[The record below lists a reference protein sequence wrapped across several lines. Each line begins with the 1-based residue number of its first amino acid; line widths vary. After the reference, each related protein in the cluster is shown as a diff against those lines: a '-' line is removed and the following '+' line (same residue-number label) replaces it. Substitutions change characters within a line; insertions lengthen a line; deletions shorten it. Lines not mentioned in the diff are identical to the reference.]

1 MELST
6 IGVTLLE
13 LIWLVVGGFL
23 VGKTAHLLI
32 QAVVKKI
39 AKRTEIKLDD
49 FVLEE
54 LDGPIVAISV
64 SLVIYELSRHM
75 ENLSGLRDI
84 IAKYSIS
91 ITVFLLAYSAAEV
104 VGAILRWYYVE
115 GREKSYVK
123 NLKVDVSLLP
133 FVRKITKVIIVS
145 VGTVFA
151 LSFVGINVTGLFAIA
166 SVVGVVLGLASQ
178 ETLANIFA
186 GLALQLDRPF
196 SYGEYLK
203 FSSNGEVARLV
214 KIGLRSSRLEDLNG
228 NVIMIS
234 NSELAKQRVT
244 NLSRHTDEFGSSI
257 QAELPKETD
266 LKALEKHLNRAI
278 LSKEAKDFAGIKREK
293 VSLVL
298 EKVSANSVTIS
309 ISFGVFAHPH
319 LANAR
324 DFLNRKTLE
333 FVLRKKK

>member
-1 MELST
+1 ME
-6 IGVTLLE
+6 IPVFVIILLE
-13 LIWLVVGGFL
+13 IVWLFVGGFL
-23 VGKTAHLLI
+23 VGKTAHILLQTAI
-32 QAVVKKI
+32 KKI
-39 AKRTEIKLDD
+39 ARRTKTKLDD
-49 FVLEE
+49 FILEE
-54 LDGPIVAISV
+54 LDGPIVAISI

-75 ENLSGLRDI
+75 VNLSGLREI

-91 ITVFLLAYSAAEV
+91 ITIFIVAYSAAEV
-104 VGAILRWYYVE
+104 VGAILRWYYLE
-115 GREKSYVK
+115 GRQKSYVK
-123 NLKVDVSLLP
+123 DIKVDVSLLP
-133 FVRKITKVIIVS
+133 FVRKLSKIVIVS
-145 VGTVFA
+145 VGTTIA

-244 NLSRHTDEFGSSI
+244 NLSRPTDEFGSSI
-257 QAELPKETD
+257 LVETPKETD
-266 LKALEKHLNRAI
+266 LKALEKHLNAAI

-298 EKVSANSVTIS
+298 ERVSANSLTVS
-309 ISFGVFAHPH
+309 IGFGVFAHPH

-333 FVLRKKK
+333 FILRKKG